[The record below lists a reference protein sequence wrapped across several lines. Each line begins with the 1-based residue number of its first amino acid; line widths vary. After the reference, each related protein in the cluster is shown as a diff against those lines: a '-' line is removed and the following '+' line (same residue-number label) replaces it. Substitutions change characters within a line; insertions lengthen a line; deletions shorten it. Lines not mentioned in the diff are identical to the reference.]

1 MSLVTVQNREHN
13 RFLIAHGEQILTHHQ
28 IIEEIREIYQMMQ
41 KILIAVAGL
50 GKCEQMLKVLMEI
63 PAIQRANVTVLHV
76 VSPQVTAELMS
87 EKLTAGGKIL
97 ADAIEYLKLDPT
109 KVNVRLKQGEPKDT
123 VCQVAEEEQADLIIM
138 GSRGLN
144 RLNSILANSV
154 SQYVFQLTSRPMLL
168 VNDEVNIKSINR
180 ILVGYDNSIPAQQ
193 SLQVALFLLR
203 DVKGSQ
209 LLLTQVKADSK
220 AADGLIKPEQD
231 SVFAPAIAEA
241 KKQGV
246 AYKCILATGNAGKEI
261 CNAAEEFHADLIII
275 GSPERRP
282 SIARNLPDLD
292 RLLGKSTSD
301 YVRVKTPCALLLTR
315 SITG

>member
-1 MSLVTVQNREHN
+1 
-13 RFLIAHGEQILTHHQ
+13 
-28 IIEEIREIYQMMQ
+28 MMQ

-50 GKCEQMLKVLMEI
+50 GKCEQMLKMLMEI
-63 PAIQRANVTVLHV
+63 PAIQRANVTILHV
-76 VSPQVTAELMS
+76 VSPQVTAELMA

-138 GSRGLN
+138 GSRGLG

-168 VNDEVNIKSINR
+168 VKDDVNIKSINR

-193 SLQVALFLLR
+193 SLQLALSLLR

-209 LLLTQVKADSK
+209 LLITQVKAESK
-220 AADGLIKPEQD
+220 ANDALIKPEQD
-231 SVFAPAIAEA
+231 PVFAPAIAEA

-246 AYKCILATGNAGKEI
+246 SYKCILATGNPGKEI
-261 CNAAEEFHADLIII
+261 CNAAEEFHADLVII

-292 RLLGKSTSD
+292 RLLGQSTSD
-301 YVRVKTPCALLLTR
+301 YVRVKAPCALLLTR
-315 SITG
+315 SAIG

>member
-1 MSLVTVQNREHN
+1 M
-13 RFLIAHGEQILTHHQ
+13 I
-28 IIEEIREIYQMMQ
+28 Q

-50 GKCEQMLKVLMEI
+50 GKCEQMLKMLMEI
-63 PAIQRANVTVLHV
+63 PVIQRANVTILHV
-76 VSPQVTAELMS
+76 VSPQVTAELMA

-97 ADAIEYLKLDPT
+97 ADAIEYLKLDPA

-180 ILVGYDNSIPAQQ
+180 ILVGYDNSVPAQQ
-193 SLQVALFLLR
+193 SLQLALSLLR
-203 DVKGSQ
+203 DIKHSQ
-209 LLLTQVKADSK
+209 LLIVQVKADSK
-220 AADGLIKPEQD
+220 VSDALIKPAQD
-231 SVFAPAIAEA
+231 PVFAAAIAEA

-246 AYKCILATGNAGKEI
+246 DYKCILASGNPGKEI
-261 CNAAEEFHADLIII
+261 CNAAEEFHADLVII
-275 GSPERRP
+275 GSPDRRP
-282 SIARNLPDLD
+282 SIAKNLPDLD
-292 RLLGKSTSD
+292 RLLGNSTSD
-301 YVRVKTPCALLLTR
+301 YIRIKTPCPLLLTR
-315 SITG
+315 